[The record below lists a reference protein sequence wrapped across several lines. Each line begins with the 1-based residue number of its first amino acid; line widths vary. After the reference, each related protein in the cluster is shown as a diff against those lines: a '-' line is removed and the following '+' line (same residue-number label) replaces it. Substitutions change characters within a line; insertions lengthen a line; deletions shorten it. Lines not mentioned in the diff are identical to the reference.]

1 MLGVQCF
8 PIVLAVMLLALP
20 FRSSATGEQQFD
32 TPEAAVAAL
41 TQAASTKDTN
51 AVRTI
56 FGPEGH
62 ELMSPD
68 IVQAS
73 EGFDRFTKYIAEK
86 VELSPQSEST
96 IVLNLGNEGW
106 PFPIPL
112 VKQDGKWFFDVA
124 AGKPAAHAVLI
135 VPASHAVHINRYL

>member
-8 PIVLAVMLLALP
+8 RIVLAVMLLALP

-51 AVRTI
+51 AVRAI

-73 EGFDRFTKYIAEK
+73 EGFERFTKLIAEK
-86 VELSPQSEST
+86 ALKAGRSPSRS
-96 IVLNLGNEGW
+96 
-106 PFPIPL
+106 
-112 VKQDGKWFFDVA
+112 
-124 AGKPAAHAVLI
+124 
-135 VPASHAVHINRYL
+135 